1 MHDAFVGGYNLG
13 MINRDDIQAT
23 CEDIA
28 REFHPQRIVL
38 FGSYAYG
45 TPTEDSDADLLVVM
59 DIPEEDTRRQA
70 VAIRQ
75 RIPRR
80 FRMDLIVRTPQELAF
95 RVAHNDWFYREILE
109 RGKVL
114 YESTNAR
121 VGSKS

>member
-1 MHDAFVGGYNLG
+1 
-13 MINRDDIQAT
+13 MIDRQAIQVT
-23 CEDIA
+23 CDDIA

-59 DIPEEDTRRQA
+59 DIPEEETRRQA
-70 VAIRQ
+70 VQIRQ

-80 FRMDLIVRTPQELAF
+80 FRIDLIVRTPAELAF

-109 RGKVL
+109 KGKVL
-114 YESTNAR
+114 YESTDAG
-121 VGSKS
+121 VGAKS

>member
-1 MHDAFVGGYNLG
+1 
-13 MINRDDIQAT
+13 MIDRKEIQAT
-23 CEDIA
+23 CDEIA
-28 REFHPQRIVL
+28 REFHPRQIIL

-59 DIPEEDTRRQA
+59 DIPEDQTRRQA

-80 FRMDLIVRTPQELAF
+80 FRMDLIVRTPRELAF

-109 RGKVL
+109 RGTVL
-114 YESTNAR
+114 YESTDTG
-121 VGSKS
+121 VGAKS

>member
-1 MHDAFVGGYNLG
+1 
-13 MINRDDIQAT
+13 MIDREDIQET
-23 CEDIA
+23 CDEIA
-28 REFHPQRIVL
+28 REFRPLKIVL

-45 TPTEDSDADLLVVM
+45 VPTDDSDADLLVVM
-59 DIPEEDTRRQA
+59 DIPEDQTRRQA

-80 FRMDLIVRTPQELAF
+80 FRIDLIVRTPTELAF

-114 YESTNAR
+114 YESADAR
-121 VGSKS
+121 VGTKS

>member
-1 MHDAFVGGYNLG
+1 
-13 MINRDDIQAT
+13 MIDHRDILET
-23 CEDIA
+23 CKEIA
-28 REFHPQRIVL
+28 REFHPERIVL

-59 DIPEEDTRRQA
+59 DIPEENTRQQA
-70 VAIRQ
+70 VVIRQ

-80 FRMDLIVRTPQELAF
+80 FRMDLIVRTPRELAF

-114 YESTNAR
+114 YESADAG
-121 VGSKS
+121 VGAKS

>member
-1 MHDAFVGGYNLG
+1 
-13 MINRDDIQAT
+13 MIDRRDILAT

-28 REFHPQRIVL
+28 REFHPERIVL

-59 DIPEEDTRRQA
+59 DIPEVETRQQA

-80 FRMDLIVRTPQELAF
+80 FRMDLIVRTPRELAF
-95 RVAHNDWFYREILE
+95 RVKHNDWFYREILE
-109 RGKVL
+109 HGKVL
-114 YESTNAR
+114 YESADA
-121 VGSKS
+121 GAGAKS